1 MVSCRCF
8 SLFVVL
14 LNFFVFQNSSSVV
27 YESILPDSF
36 IYDMRLSQDGHT
48 MFCTN
53 EKLVRVFD
61 LRSSKDIAISKL
73 QTGHKSL
80 VTCLAVNVEQKLG
93 VVVTGSKDHTIK
105 VFNVDENLFL
115 SANHLPKCALKPPH
129 YDGIEALMLT
139 NSGCCLFSGGRDG
152 CIKKWS
158 LVRGSMVASLSNC
171 HRDWVLAMGTLEN
184 EKLLLSACRGG
195 TLRVMSTDSC
205 DYFGTV
211 QAHNAAINDIA
222 TLNEE
227 RVAFTASNDGSV
239 NIWKIRDDAK
249 ND

>member
-1 MVSCRCF
+1 M
-8 SLFVVL
+8 
-14 LNFFVFQNSSSVV
+14 V
-27 YESILPDSF
+27 YENILPDTF

-61 LRSSKDIAISKL
+61 LRANTDIAISKL

-80 VTCLAVNVEQKLG
+80 VTCLAVSVEHNNG

-105 VFNVDENLFL
+105 VFNVDDNICM
-115 SANHLPKCALKPPH
+115 STNHLPKCALKPPH

-139 NSGCCLFSGGRDG
+139 NRGNCLFSGGRDG

-158 LVRGSMVASLSNC
+158 LLRESMVASLSNC

-184 EKLLLSACRGG
+184 ETLLLSACRGG
-195 TLRVMSTDSC
+195 TLRVMSTDTC
-205 DYFGTV
+205 DYYGSV

-222 TLNEE
+222 TLNED
-227 RVAFTASNDGSV
+227 RLAFTASNDGSI
-239 NIWKIRDDAK
+239 NIWKVRDDTR